1 MPNQRDER
9 KKSLSAYIWE
19 TDKEVLAQVAKDN
32 NMTMTELIEYLV
44 NELKEK
50 SDSIT
55 RENIKKW
62 KKK

>member
-19 TDKEVLAQVAKDN
+19 TDKEVLAQVAKN
-32 NMTMTELIEYLV
+32 NDMTMTELIEYLV
-44 NELKEK
+44 DELKDK
-50 SDSIT
+50 SESIT
-55 RENIKKW
+55 REQIKKW

>member
-32 NMTMTELIEYLV
+32 DMTMTELIEYLV
-44 NELKEK
+44 DELKDK
-50 SDSIT
+50 SESIT
-55 RENIKKW
+55 REQIKKW

>member
-32 NMTMTELIEYLV
+32 DMTMTELIEYLV

>member
-32 NMTMTELIEYLV
+32 DMNMTELIEYLV
-44 NELKEK
+44 NELKQE
-50 SDSIT
+50 SDLIT
-55 RENIKKW
+55 KENIKKW
-62 KKK
+62 KNK

>member
-32 NMTMTELIEYLV
+32 DMNMTELIEYLV
-44 NELKEK
+44 NELKEE
-50 SDSIT
+50 SDTIT

-62 KKK
+62 KNK